1 MKNKFQ
7 EYLKDKNINDIE
19 ISFNKHIPFESHML
33 ELGFEI
39 KIPNTRIIMSV
50 CQNKKLKDSSI
61 SILFY
66 LENKQ
71 KGITDFSEITDDE
84 VSKVKELMVYYFQM
98 LDLDLNHCK
107 ALKLLNMNTTD
118 EYKNLLEYYMLRSI
132 VPIEDIKNDFESTF
146 YLYYLKN
153 IKKINVNK
161 ENEAYI
167 KSLDFTMNYGE
178 KLLEPEFNNLLRN
191 NSEENWKEM
200 IELNYAK

>member
-19 ISFNKHIPFESHML
+19 ISFNKRVPFGSYIL

-50 CQNKKLKDSSI
+50 CQNKKRKDSSI

-71 KGITDFSEITDDE
+71 KGITDFSEITGEE

-132 VPIEDIKNDFESTF
+132 VQIEEAKNDFEATF

-161 ENEAYI
+161 ENEAYV
-167 KSLDFTMNYGE
+167 KSLDFTRNYAD
-178 KLLEPEFNNLLRN
+178 KLLEPEFNDLLRN
-191 NSEENWKEM
+191 NSEDNWKEM